1 MEEHNLIETVCYYGN
16 VKEAILLH
24 NALSRRTKDA
34 DDSEDCIHEEDA
46 YINPNEVIRVPTH
59 TKKKDAPPKRSRT
72 INSDDNVLFDSD
84 EATEYAT
91 QLSIDEH
98 QQQEKESRT
107 KHRHSGI
114 NIQKLVNK
122 EVDEGYKHKKVKL
135 KAKENL
141 MLKTVGSKRKFE
153 DDTYE
158 DDVTSTFSKGKKKK
172 KCKSSSKK
180 SDGKK
185 RKVKDKVRKSIRTR
199 TTPTSLFSAM
209 CILNPDRKKCIRDMG
224 FGSMIGMAIHELPGV
239 LGLYVMKNLDTEKN
253 ELLLS
258 DSSILV
264 NSQSVH
270 DILGIPISGRSIES
284 LEPRSHDDPF
294 IREWKSQFG
303 DKSTI
308 WFLCLSLALTIIES
322 ASHLVLNQHHAL
334 YVAYRMQNILPV
346 KGEAASSSLEFIHR
360 SYEYEE
366 NGICLIE
373 EISFKEN
380 KWLSDINHPRQR
392 ARIPFS
398 QITLLGDQHCKT
410 SCDVLEAD
418 NGKTKHRKEI
428 PDDINKCNRFP

>member
-1 MEEHNLIETVCYYGN
+1 
-16 VKEAILLH
+16 
-24 NALSRRTKDA
+24 
-34 DDSEDCIHEEDA
+34 
-46 YINPNEVIRVPTH
+46 PTH

-172 KCKSSSKK
+172 KCKSSPKK
-180 SDGKK
+180 NDGKK

-224 FGSMIGMAIHELPGV
+224 FGSMIGMAIHEIPGV

-303 DKSTI
+303 NKSKIRPNDISDVIISTNDSGRLFMMN
-308 WFLCLSLALTIIES
+308 FLMLFANT
-322 ASHLVLNQHHAL
+322 
-334 YVAYRMQNILPV
+334 
-346 KGEAASSSLEFIHR
+346 
-360 SYEYEE
+360 
-366 NGICLIE
+366 
-373 EISFKEN
+373 
-380 KWLSDINHPRQR
+380 
-392 ARIPFS
+392 
-398 QITLLGDQHCKT
+398 
-410 SCDVLEAD
+410 
-418 NGKTKHRKEI
+418 
-428 PDDINKCNRFP
+428 